1 MDKMVKVK
9 VFLPVGVC
17 SCSLT
22 GFLGNIYEA
31 VKKHRDNIEY
41 SEDTIISRAAQD
53 MGIKSKGVLVGSRFL
68 EGNISTARI
77 ENAIL
82 AELSGGT

>member
-1 MDKMVKVK
+1 MDKKVKVK

-31 VKKHRDNIEY
+31 VKKHRDYVEY

-53 MGIKSKGVLVGSRFL
+53 MGIKSKGVLIGSKFL
-68 EGNISTARI
+68 EGNVSTAKI
-77 ENAIL
+77 ENTIL
-82 AELSGGT
+82 AELSGAT